1 MFTHQYQEGFG
12 VRNAMVRDSV
22 WGKTVVMLHIH
33 TFSRDARGC
42 GVKANTRCK
51 TVVIL

>member
-12 VRNAMVRDSV
+12 VHNAMVRDNV
-22 WGKTVVMLHIH
+22 WGKTVIMLYID
-33 TFSRDARGC
+33 TFSRDARRC
-42 GVKANTRCK
+42 EVRANTRCK